1 MLKIARLAT
10 AHMFDGNNQED
21 PDYELWKNIAEYM
34 DGENAYVVKSTD
46 AKEEYIFIG
55 LCDKRKDKE
64 LAYMMEQD
72 SVIGAFIG
80 DREGFETVWKSGEYE
95 CDGYFYIESKWIE
108 SIKSLREVG
117 ELCQTKRT

>member
-1 MLKIARLAT
+1 
-10 AHMFDGNNQED
+10 MFDGNDQED

-64 LAYMMEQD
+64 LAY
-72 SVIGAFIG
+72 
-80 DREGFETVWKSGEYE
+80 T
-95 CDGYFYIESKWIE
+95 
-108 SIKSLREVG
+108 
-117 ELCQTKRT
+117 